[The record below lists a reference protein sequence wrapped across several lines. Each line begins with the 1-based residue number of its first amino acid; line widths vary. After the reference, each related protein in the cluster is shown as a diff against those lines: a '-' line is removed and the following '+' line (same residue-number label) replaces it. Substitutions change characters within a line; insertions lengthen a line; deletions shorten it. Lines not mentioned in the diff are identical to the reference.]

1 MALKSKPRSIRRL
14 LPLAA
19 ALLLAALVAIPTSN
33 PALAQAPPGSE
44 LTLVNAEREFVE
56 RKGSGEFVAR
66 PVFDRK
72 IVDLFYAVRDADTGD
87 WISAMYRVK
96 GGEKKRSDGWE
107 YSWEYPDLDE
117 HPELDRDRAYL
128 LVMLAVAED
137 GRRGE
142 FYAVVPIHQPGR
154 IWDKILSA
162 LSPARWA
169 RAFAGWV
176 VEGVHGTLC
185 GVVERAIR
193 RGRRQLPEGT
203 RQMSDILTG
212 TPADLT
218 YANDL
223 VRQAWM
229 VVWAITSGALVVILG
244 WMGLSFIMA
253 EHLGT
258 RQAGWRE
265 MVPRLVLGLVAA
277 ASSLWWCALV
287 LDVADAVS
295 GFIAVSLDVTP
306 GDLLRSTLRT
316 LLTAVN
322 AGSVGMA
329 LLLAVLYL
337 VYGFFVL
344 YVIVQMVLRL
354 ALIDILLALAPIAL
368 GLWILPHTAGWGRHW
383 LRLFMTTVFQ
393 QAIQLI
399 ALALGFGFLN
409 EVAAIAAFEPVQDLI
424 WKLLMSLAFVYMAT
438 RVPSM
443 LGNHG
448 TFDSWLSML
457 YFGMNLPSSLMRS
470 ARTIGLVAGGAAGGP
485 GGMAVGA
492 MAASAGVSAA
502 ASGLSSAASMAT
514 PSAGGGDGGGEPR
527 SSGE

>member
-1 MALKSKPRSIRRL
+1 
-14 LPLAA
+14 
-19 ALLLAALVAIPTSN
+19 
-33 PALAQAPPGSE
+33 
-44 LTLVNAEREFVE
+44 
-56 RKGSGEFVAR
+56 
-66 PVFDRK
+66 
-72 IVDLFYAVRDADTGD
+72 
-87 WISAMYRVK
+87 
-96 GGEKKRSDGWE
+96 
-107 YSWEYPDLDE
+107 
-117 HPELDRDRAYL
+117 
-128 LVMLAVAED
+128 
-137 GRRGE
+137 
-142 FYAVVPIHQPGR
+142 
-154 IWDKILSA
+154 
-162 LSPARWA
+162 
-169 RAFAGWV
+169 
-176 VEGVHGTLC
+176 
-185 GVVERAIR
+185 
-193 RGRRQLPEGT
+193 
-203 RQMSDILTG
+203 MSDILTG

-218 YANDL
+218 YAHEL

-229 VVWAITSGALVVILG
+229 VVWAITTGALVVILG
-244 WMGLSFIMA
+244 WMGLSLIVS
-253 EHLGT
+253 EHLG
-258 RQAGWRE
+258 RQQTGWRE

-295 GFIAVSLDVTP
+295 GFIAVSLNVTP
-306 GDLLRSTLRT
+306 GDLLRAPLDTFLK
-316 LLTAVN
+316 AVQ

-329 LLLAVLYL
+329 QLLALLYL

-393 QAIQLI
+393 QAVQLI
-399 ALALGFGFLN
+399 ALALGIGFLN
-409 EVAAIAAFEPVQDLI
+409 EFASVAAFEPVQDLI

-443 LGNHG
+443 MGNSG

-470 ARTIGLVAGGAAGGP
+470 ARTIGLMSGAAGGP

-492 MAASAGVSAA
+492 IAASAGVSAA

-514 PSAGGGDGGGEPR
+514 PSAGGDGGGEPR

>member
-1 MALKSKPRSIRRL
+1 
-14 LPLAA
+14 
-19 ALLLAALVAIPTSN
+19 
-33 PALAQAPPGSE
+33 
-44 LTLVNAEREFVE
+44 
-56 RKGSGEFVAR
+56 
-66 PVFDRK
+66 
-72 IVDLFYAVRDADTGD
+72 
-87 WISAMYRVK
+87 
-96 GGEKKRSDGWE
+96 
-107 YSWEYPDLDE
+107 
-117 HPELDRDRAYL
+117 
-128 LVMLAVAED
+128 
-137 GRRGE
+137 
-142 FYAVVPIHQPGR
+142 
-154 IWDKILSA
+154 
-162 LSPARWA
+162 
-169 RAFAGWV
+169 
-176 VEGVHGTLC
+176 
-185 GVVERAIR
+185 
-193 RGRRQLPEGT
+193 
-203 RQMSDILTG
+203 MSDILTG

-218 YANDL
+218 YAHEL

-229 VVWAITSGALVVILG
+229 VVWAITTGALVVILG
-244 WMGLSFIMA
+244 WMGLSFIVS
-253 EHLGT
+253 EHLG
-258 RQAGWRE
+258 RQQTGWRE

-295 GFIAVSLDVTP
+295 GFIAVSLNVTP
-306 GDLLRSTLRT
+306 GDLLRAPLDTFLR
-316 LLTAVN
+316 AVQ

-329 LLLAVLYL
+329 QLLALLYL

-344 YVIVQMVLRL
+344 YVIVQMLLRL

-393 QAIQLI
+393 QAVQLI
-399 ALALGFGFLN
+399 ALALGLGFLN
-409 EVAAIAAFEPVQDLI
+409 EFASVAAFEPVQDLI

-443 LGNHG
+443 MGNSG

-470 ARTIGLVAGGAAGGP
+470 ARTIGLMSGAAGGP

-492 MAASAGVSAA
+492 VAASAGLSAA

-514 PSAGGGDGGGEPR
+514 PSAGGDGGGAPR

>member
-1 MALKSKPRSIRRL
+1 
-14 LPLAA
+14 
-19 ALLLAALVAIPTSN
+19 
-33 PALAQAPPGSE
+33 
-44 LTLVNAEREFVE
+44 
-56 RKGSGEFVAR
+56 
-66 PVFDRK
+66 
-72 IVDLFYAVRDADTGD
+72 
-87 WISAMYRVK
+87 
-96 GGEKKRSDGWE
+96 
-107 YSWEYPDLDE
+107 
-117 HPELDRDRAYL
+117 
-128 LVMLAVAED
+128 
-137 GRRGE
+137 
-142 FYAVVPIHQPGR
+142 
-154 IWDKILSA
+154 
-162 LSPARWA
+162 
-169 RAFAGWV
+169 
-176 VEGVHGTLC
+176 
-185 GVVERAIR
+185 
-193 RGRRQLPEGT
+193 
-203 RQMSDILTG
+203 MSDILTG

-218 YANDL
+218 YAHDL

-229 VVWAITSGALVVILG
+229 VVWAITTGALVVILG

-295 GFIAVSLDVTP
+295 GFIAVSLNVTP
-306 GDLLRSTLRT
+306 GDLLRAPLDTF
-316 LLTAVN
+316 LTAVQ

-329 LLLAVLYL
+329 QLLALLYL

-399 ALALGFGFLN
+399 ALALGLGFLN
-409 EVAAIAAFEPVQDLI
+409 EFASIAAFEPVQDLI

-443 LGNHG
+443 LGNSG

-470 ARTIGLVAGGAAGGP
+470 ARTIGLMSGAAGGP

-492 MAASAGVSAA
+492 IAASAGVSAA
-502 ASGLSSAASMAT
+502 AGGLSSAASMAT
-514 PSAGGGDGGGEPR
+514 PSAGGDGGGEPR

>member
-1 MALKSKPRSIRRL
+1 
-14 LPLAA
+14 
-19 ALLLAALVAIPTSN
+19 
-33 PALAQAPPGSE
+33 
-44 LTLVNAEREFVE
+44 
-56 RKGSGEFVAR
+56 
-66 PVFDRK
+66 
-72 IVDLFYAVRDADTGD
+72 
-87 WISAMYRVK
+87 
-96 GGEKKRSDGWE
+96 
-107 YSWEYPDLDE
+107 
-117 HPELDRDRAYL
+117 
-128 LVMLAVAED
+128 
-137 GRRGE
+137 
-142 FYAVVPIHQPGR
+142 
-154 IWDKILSA
+154 
-162 LSPARWA
+162 
-169 RAFAGWV
+169 
-176 VEGVHGTLC
+176 
-185 GVVERAIR
+185 
-193 RGRRQLPEGT
+193 
-203 RQMSDILTG
+203 MSDILTG
-212 TPADLT
+212 TPPDLT
-218 YANDL
+218 YANDM

-244 WMGLSFIMA
+244 WMGLSLIVS
-253 EHLGT
+253 EHLG
-258 RQAGWRE
+258 RQQAGWRE

-295 GFIAVSLDVTP
+295 GFIAVSLNVTA
-306 GDLLRSTLRT
+306 GDMLRSTLRT
-316 LLTAVN
+316 LMTAVE

-344 YVIVQMVLRL
+344 YVIVQMVLR
-354 ALIDILLALAPIAL
+354 LALAPIAL

-399 ALALGFGFLN
+399 ALALGFGFLK
-409 EVAAIAAFEPVQDLI
+409 EFAAIAAFEPVQDLI

-457 YFGMNLPSSLMRS
+457 YFGMNLPSSMVRS
-470 ARTIGLVAGGAAGGP
+470 AKTIGMLAGGAAGGP

-514 PSAGGGDGGGEPR
+514 PSAGGGDGGAEPR